1 MPGLLL
7 FLSASRVSFQPGIDP
22 FGLQP
27 NRTPAAD
34 ARVPQFLALA
44 RRVDGVPAHSRRTPQ
59 PSATFNQGF
68 IAQPS

>member
-1 MPGLLL
+1 MPGLIL
-7 FLSASRVSFQPGIDP
+7 FLGASRVSFQPGIDP

-27 NRTPAAD
+27 NRTPAAH
-34 ARVPQFLALA
+34 ARVPELLALA
-44 RRVDGVPAHSRRTPQ
+44 GRVDGVPAQAGVSA